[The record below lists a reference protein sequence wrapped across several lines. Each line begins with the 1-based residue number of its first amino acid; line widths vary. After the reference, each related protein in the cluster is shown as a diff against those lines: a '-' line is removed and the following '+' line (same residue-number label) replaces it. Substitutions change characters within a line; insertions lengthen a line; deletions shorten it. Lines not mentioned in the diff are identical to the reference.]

1 MVFPRH
7 FPTPAGAD
15 DEVSCLLHVINTEQR
30 VVKLTVWAPGAPQLQ
45 PRENILMAPNVAVR
59 VNVTSELELREKG
72 KFSYVVEVVSDGLV
86 VVQVG

>member
-1 MVFPRH
+1 
-7 FPTPAGAD
+7 
-15 DEVSCLLHVINTEQR
+15 
-30 VVKLTVWAPGAPQLQ
+30 
-45 PRENILMAPNVAVR
+45 MAPNVAVR